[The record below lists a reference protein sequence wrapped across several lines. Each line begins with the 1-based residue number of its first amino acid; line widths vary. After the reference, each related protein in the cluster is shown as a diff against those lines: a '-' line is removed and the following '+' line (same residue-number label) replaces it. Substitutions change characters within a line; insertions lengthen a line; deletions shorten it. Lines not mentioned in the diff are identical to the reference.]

1 MLAKL
6 FPLSYRANSVG
17 SLILYIIIYAIL
29 PTVVG
34 IVTGILGGSE
44 KEDSTVPVQNGVV
57 NQQQNINNTPVQ
69 QQTTAAPIQQETT
82 AVKPQTPP
90 SSGEQSSMSTA
101 EIIALFNKSANAV
114 KTDATKVVKNFE
126 NRDHDEEHLIVPEI
140 LMSTASDLLEEN
152 FKDDTEPIEYLTR
165 EDIVNKYQVP
175 GVEWSSQLTEAEVAS
190 ASCVDNGSEYEIT
203 ITLHPSDNPQ
213 PGEGVAKAFDT
224 ITTDEVMEKAPSFVK
239 EFTTKYYDCIVTCKI
254 DKETGRTTWS
264 NYKFSVIIGAGLSFL
279 GKDLDAQV
287 GMSFEKDYTITY

>member
-1 MLAKL
+1 MEENKNTI
-6 FPLSYRANSVG
+6 NSSSAEIVRG
-17 SLILYIIIYAIL
+17 LLIAGVIIAIL
-29 PTVVG
+29 
-34 IVTGILGGSE
+34 IIANITGILGGSE
-44 KEDSTVPVQNGVV
+44 KENSTVPVQNPVV

-69 QQTTAAPIQQETT
+69 QTPAAPIQQETT
-82 AVKPQTPP
+82 AAKPQTPP
-90 SSGEQSSMSTA
+90 SSLEQSSMTTA

-126 NRDHDEEHLIVPEI
+126 NRDHDEEHLVVPEI
-140 LMSTASDLLEEN
+140 LMNTANDLLEEN

-175 GVEWSSQLTEAEVAS
+175 DMEWSSQLTEAEVAS

-203 ITLHPSDNPQ
+203 ITLHPTDNPQ

-224 ITTDEVMEKAPSFVK
+224 ITPNEVMEKAPSFVK
-239 EFTTKYYDCIVTCKI
+239 EFNTKYYDCTVTCKI

-264 NYKFSVIIGAGLSFL
+264 NYKFSVIIGAGLEFL
-279 GKDLDAQV
+279 GMDLNAQV